1 VFMVSRFGC
10 RVSGFGCRDLGFVCR
25 VWCFRFWDLGFGVWV

>member
-1 VFMVSRFGC
+1 MFMVSRFGC